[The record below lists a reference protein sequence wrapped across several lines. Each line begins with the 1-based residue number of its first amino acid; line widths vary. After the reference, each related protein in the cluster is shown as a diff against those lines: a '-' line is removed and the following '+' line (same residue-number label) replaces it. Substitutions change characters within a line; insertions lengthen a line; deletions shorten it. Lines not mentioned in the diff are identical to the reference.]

1 MAAMVM
7 CIWQVV
13 QLPHSGASL
22 LHLWCVPGPSL
33 LHLWCFSGP
42 SLLHFWCISGPSLV
56 HLPCISVASLV
67 LVPHSGNLKQFVL
80 LALCSFAAPPS
91 IGCTRS
97 LKPASLLSPTFSSS
111 SFAETLL
118 ILSDM
123 MLVDFSAAQAGRQA
137 GSR

>member
-1 MAAMVM
+1 M

-33 LHLWCFSGP
+33 LHLWCISGP
-42 SLLHFWCISGPSLV
+42 SLLHLWCVSGPLLM

-80 LALCSFAAPPS
+80 LALLCSFAAPLS
-91 IGCTRS
+91 IGCTLS
-97 LKPASLLSPTFSSS
+97 LKPALLLSLTFSSS
-111 SFAETLL
+111 SFAKTLL

-123 MLVDFSAAQAGRQA
+123 MLVDSSAAQAGRQA